1 MDEEQKE
8 EDVEN
13 MDSGSFEDENM
24 AGVSYPGASLL
35 SRGTISSSE

>member
-1 MDEEQKE
+1 MDEEKKE

-24 AGVSYPGASLL
+24 AGVTL
-35 SRGTISSSE
+35 GTVILVPLF